1 MGYMYEIKIKLMKG
15 GLVYRFIKFEI
26 RIFLMMFNKKIK
38 FLIKENLK

>member
-15 GLVYRFIKFEI
+15 VYRFIKFEI